1 MRIMDLYVD
10 QIESSIIVKDNIL
23 MKAYSKHIFNSIR
36 DMDIDS
42 ALNFACETVLKYGVK
57 CINIYGDKRVG
68 VYAYER
74 LVPFSAAENIGLRLF
89 DESKLV

>member
-1 MRIMDLYVD
+1 MRIMDLYID
-10 QIESSIIVKDNIL
+10 YIESSIIVKDDIL

-42 ALNFACETVLKYGVK
+42 ALNFACEVALKYGVK
-57 CINIYGDKRVG
+57 CIDVYGDKRVG
-68 VYAYER
+68 VYAYEQ
-74 LVPFSAAENIGLRLF
+74 LVPFAAAENIGLRIF